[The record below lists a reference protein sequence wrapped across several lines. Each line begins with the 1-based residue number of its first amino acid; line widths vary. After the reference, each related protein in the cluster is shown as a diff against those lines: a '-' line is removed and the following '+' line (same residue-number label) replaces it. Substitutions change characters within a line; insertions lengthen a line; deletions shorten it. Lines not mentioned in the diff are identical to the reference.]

1 MDFVN
6 KTKMKAGWTMGF
18 DRDGRELVIIAVKAT
33 FTNPLP
39 GQEAKLAEEQAPLVE
54 ADVFTGEPGFS
65 APLYECDYAHRKPR
79 CDVLLNGSAYAP
91 AGNPTERTTVLLQ
104 IGSLTKSFEVV
115 GNRVWQAGALYIAVS
130 KPEPF
135 TVMPISYN
143 NAWGGVDRS
152 QEDPAKHHSYPLNHA
167 GLGYHEYTSG
177 KYMDG
182 KPLPNT
188 EERGSKI
195 SNPKGKYRPM
205 AFGPIGRAWQPR
217 PKYAGT
223 YDQKWLDEQAPF
235 WPDDFDYRYFQ
246 AAPEDQQMPY
256 PTGGEEV
263 VLMNLTPEGTTRFR
277 LPKMKVPVVL
287 IPASGREQLLTTV
300 IDTVVIEPDKKRF
313 MLTWRGSVPMRRSC
327 FDIVQT
333 IVGERLRS
341 VRHARMAGMKKRYAN
356 LTEMV
361 KGQKRKVSQ
370 K

>member
-152 QEDPAKHHSYPLNHA
+152 QEDPAKHHFIPSITRVSATTNTPPANTWTASRCPTPRNGAARSVTPRENIDPWRSALSA
-167 GLGYHEYTSG
+167 G
-177 KYMDG
+177 
-182 KPLPNT
+182 
-188 EERGSKI
+188 RGSLGQNTPGLTIK
-195 SNPKGKYRPM
+195 NG
-205 AFGPIGRAWQPR
+205 W
-217 PKYAGT
+217 
-223 YDQKWLDEQAPF
+223 
-235 WPDDFDYRYFQ
+235 
-246 AAPEDQQMPY
+246 
-256 PTGGEEV
+256 
-263 VLMNLTPEGTTRFR
+263 MNK
-277 LPKMKVPVVL
+277 LP
-287 IPASGREQLLTTV
+287 SGRRTLTTV
-300 IDTVVIEPDKKRF
+300 TFSRPPRTSRCRIPLVAKK
-313 MLTWRGSVPMRRSC
+313 
-327 FDIVQT
+327 
-333 IVGERLRS
+333 
-341 VRHARMAGMKKRYAN
+341 
-356 LTEMV
+356 
-361 KGQKRKVSQ
+361 
-370 K
+370 